1 MLELDFIETPEHVL
15 LERRLAGIGSRFLA
29 GLLDSLIIAG
39 IYVLLIIIAV
49 VSGLVAFFGTDSW
62 AEDMATWSFALLV
75 VVFFLV
81 YWGYFVFFEMGT
93 NGQSP
98 GKKWQNIRVVK
109 DGGGAITF
117 TDVAVRNL
125 LRAVDGIAFYGVAG
139 VCMFVSRKAQRL
151 GDLAA
156 GTVLVSEKA
165 SDYSAG
171 SGGRSPAQWEQEATA
186 GALRTT
192 GLSPEEYRILMNY
205 WVRRS
210 ELTLEARHRL
220 LQTVVRPI
228 LTRGEQHPPNE
239 SGEELERQLA
249 KLIYEANLAGR
260 GGVPPLP
267 TEGTQ

>member
-1 MLELDFIETPEHVL
+1 MQELDFIETPENVL

-29 GLLDSLIIAG
+29 GLLDSVILLG
-39 IYVLLIIIAV
+39 IYLVLFIIAV
-49 VSGLVAFFGTDSW
+49 MSGLVASFTLDNR
-62 AEDMATWSFALLV
+62 AEGMATWTFAFLV
-75 VVFFLV
+75 VVYFLV
-81 YWGYFVFFEMGT
+81 YWGYFAFFEMRT

-109 DGGGAITF
+109 DGGGAIAF

-125 LRAVDGIAFYGVAG
+125 LRAVDGLAFYAVAG

-156 GTVLVSEKA
+156 GTVVISEKT

-171 SGGRSPAQWEQEATA
+171 SGGLPLAQWEQEATP
-186 GALRTT
+186 GALRAT
-192 GLSPEEYRILMNY
+192 GLSPEEYRILVNY
-205 WVRRS
+205 WARRN

-239 SGEELERQLA
+239 SSEELERRLA
-249 KLIYEANLAGR
+249 KLIYEAKLAGR
-260 GGVPPLP
+260 GGAGPGEMGV
-267 TEGTQ
+267 TQ